1 MEQAILEDVT
11 SVKGS
16 GKFLFD
22 FSKLEDFLTQK
33 KNLIKIIKWNQD
45 QEKLL
50 QQKRI
55 WIL

>member
-11 SVKGS
+11 SLKGS
-16 GKFLFD
+16 GKFLVD